1 MGIDRPA
8 SVPGGRDRRKTV
20 KYDWLRG
27 GSKQQPQ
34 KNRYQKAVDG
44 ADMPRANEYVKAPM
58 FSFGKDERFSDRIY
72 IPHKPVVRSGTTPGP
87 IYELPESIGQAP
99 SYSFPRV
106 SDRTHPDAKRAEKEK
121 RPGPGAYNIRL
132 EHRVEA
138 LLSEAESSMMLD
150 ANSLTQSMDEDG
162 NPAPETSLGLPK
174 SSTLSSQMTSVTATA
189 NELGLKF
196 GDIPTAGT
204 SPAFSFGTGDRQT
217 RAKLYGVGDLNKE
230 FAGKWSPGPVTAI
243 RDMHDGR
250 PKSPEFS
257 FGGRNT
263 IRNPQLKASS
273 EVGPA
278 QFGSVNA
285 VGKQLDSTSRT
296 APNFSFETSDRAKI
310 KKMYTPGAPA
320 VDESVPGPI
329 YFASSDVGLN
339 SVGKQLSSVKLNA
352 PNFTFGSSKRDQ
364 IGKLYMPQSVGKKL
378 PRPEK

>member
-1 MGIDRPA
+1 MR
-8 SVPGGRDRRKTV
+8 
-20 KYDWLRG
+20 
-27 GSKQQPQ
+27 
-34 KNRYQKAVDG
+34 
-44 ADMPRANEYVKAPM
+44 
-58 FSFGKDERFSDRIY
+58 
-72 IPHKPVVRSGTTPGP
+72 TTTLAILG
-87 IYELPESIGQAP
+87 L
-99 SYSFPRV
+99 
-106 SDRTHPDAKRAEKEK
+106 T
-121 RPGPGAYNIRL
+121 GAYNIRL

-162 NPAPETSLGLPK
+162 NLAPETSLGLPK

-263 IRNPQLKASS
+263 IRNQQLKA
-273 EVGPA
+273 
-278 QFGSVNA
+278 
-285 VGKQLDSTSRT
+285 R
-296 APNFSFETSDRAKI
+296 
-310 KKMYTPGAPA
+310 
-320 VDESVPGPI
+320 
-329 YFASSDVGLN
+329 
-339 SVGKQLSSVKLNA
+339 
-352 PNFTFGSSKRDQ
+352 
-364 IGKLYMPQSVGKKL
+364 
-378 PRPEK
+378 